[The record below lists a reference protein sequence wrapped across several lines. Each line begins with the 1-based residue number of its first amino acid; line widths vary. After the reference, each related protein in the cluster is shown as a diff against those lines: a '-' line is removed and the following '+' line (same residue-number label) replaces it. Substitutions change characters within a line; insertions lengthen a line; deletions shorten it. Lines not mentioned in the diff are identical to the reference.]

1 MAFIEWRQDYSI
13 GIPEADDD
21 HRQLIELINEL
32 HEAIVRDSHS
42 DTIGAAVDE
51 LETVLSVLDE
61 LLAYGAQHFQVEED
75 LMLRFAY
82 PDYDK
87 HKEAHAVLADTVQT
101 YRRDFDDGEAV
112 VSMEIVRFLK
122 NWLDA
127 HILDMDRKLGDF
139 LQQQG
144 AASTAGKPLDPTPAP
159 SGPSP

>member
-1 MAFIEWRQDYSI
+1 MAFIEWDEGYSI
-13 GIPEADDD
+13 GVPEADED

-32 HEAIVRDSHS
+32 HEAVVRDRHS

-82 PDYDK
+82 PDYEK

-101 YRRDFDDGEAV
+101 YRREFDEGEAV

-122 NWLDA
+122 TWLEA

-139 LQQQG
+139 LKQRG
-144 AASTAGKPLDPTPAP
+144 AATTTGEPLDTAPAP